1 MSERS
6 KMLARYIRNAR
17 DSQPETQRNNQDE
30 LLNKGFSTLKA
41 ELAREFHNQITEVN
55 HEPGCMN
62 TLGSTFRDKDSR
74 VFRIGQED
82 KGISVHFD
90 ADKRTVEIR
99 GEEPVKFYYF
109 IKVRLSRDQTNWCY
123 AGGEDREQLLPITGK
138 LDTVVEK
145 ALFALFGVEA

>member
-6 KMLARYIRNAR
+6 KMLARYIRNTKAI
-17 DSQPETQRNNQDE
+17 QPDTQRNNQDE
-30 LLNKGFSTLKA
+30 LLDKGFTTLKG

-99 GEEPVKFYYF
+99 G
-109 IKVRLSRDQTNWCY
+109 
-123 AGGEDREQLLPITGK
+123 
-138 LDTVVEK
+138 
-145 ALFALFGVEA
+145 